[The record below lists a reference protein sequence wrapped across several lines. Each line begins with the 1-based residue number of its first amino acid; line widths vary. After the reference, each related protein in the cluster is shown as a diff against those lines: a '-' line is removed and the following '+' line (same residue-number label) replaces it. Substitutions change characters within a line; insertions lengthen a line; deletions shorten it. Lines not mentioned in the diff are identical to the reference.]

1 MSDYKGG
8 YSTNASKM
16 KKQSESN
23 KSLSKIRK
31 NAEKRSHTHR
41 ESWQKVN
48 LNDVVSKFT
57 PGVTPYND
65 GGKFIYSNDRYRIVA
80 DTYGGYLRIED
91 KSLPGRSRYITLEGK
106 PYYSLPKSS
115 RERLTHYYI
124 LKREEM

>member
-31 NAEKRSHTHR
+31 NAEKRSHTHK

-48 LNDVVSKFT
+48 LNDIVNKFT

-80 DTYGGYLRIED
+80 DTYGGYLRIKD

-106 PYYSLPKSS
+106 SYYSLPKSS

>member
-23 KSLSKIRK
+23 KSLGKIRR

-48 LNDVVSKFT
+48 LNDVVSRFT
-57 PGVTPYND
+57 PGATPYND
-65 GGKFIYSNDRYRIVA
+65 GGKFIYSNDRYRIVT

-106 PYYSLPKSS
+106 DYYSLPKSS

>member
-16 KKQSESN
+16 KKQSESS
-23 KSLSKIRK
+23 KSLSKIRR

-48 LNDVVSKFT
+48 LNDVVNKFT
-57 PGVTPYND
+57 PGVTPYNN
-65 GGKFIYSNDRYRIVA
+65 GGKFIYSSDRYRIVV
-80 DTYGGYLRIED
+80 DIYGGYLRIED
-91 KSLPGRSRYITLEGK
+91 KSLSSKYRYITLGGK
-106 PYYSLPKSS
+106 SYYSLPKTN

>member
-23 KSLSKIRK
+23 KSLSKIRR

-48 LNDVVSKFT
+48 HNDVVSRFT
-57 PGVTPYND
+57 PGATPYND

-91 KSLPGRSRYITLEGK
+91 KGLSGRSRYITLEGK
-106 PYYSLPKSS
+106 SYYSLPKSS

>member
-31 NAEKRSHTHR
+31 NAEKRSHR
-41 ESWQKVN
+41 ESWQTVN
-48 LNDVVSKFT
+48 LNDVVNKFT

-106 PYYSLPKSS
+106 DYYSLPKSS